1 MSEKIKVAIAGYGN
15 IGRGVEA
22 AIAQNEDMI
31 LTTVFTRRN
40 PESIQINTAS
50 AKVMNISDA
59 ASLKNDIDVVILCGG
74 SATDLPVQGP
84 ELAAIFNTVDS
95 FDTHAKIPEYFKSV
109 NDAASQNG
117 NTSIISVGWD
127 PGLFSINRLYG
138 DAILPNGGYYTFW
151 GKGVSQG
158 HSDAIR
164 RVKGVKNGIQYTIPV
179 ESAVDAARSGNLP
192 ELTTRQKH
200 TRVCYVV
207 AEEGANLAEIEKTIK
222 EMPNYFSDY
231 DTTVNFISEEE
242 LKNNHSKMAHGG
254 FVIHSGSTNNGT
266 NNHIIEYS
274 LKLDSNPEFTGSVL
288 VAYARAAYRLAQ
300 KGEYGAKTVFD
311 IAPAMLSPKTGE
323 ILRNT
328 LL

>member
-22 AIAQNEDMI
+22 AIAQNKDMI

-40 PESIQINTAS
+40 PESIQINTAG
-50 AKVMNISDA
+50 AKVMNMSDA

-84 ELAAIFNTVDS
+84 EMAALFNTVDS

-109 NDAASQNG
+109 NDAASQNN

-164 RVKGVKNGIQYTIPV
+164 RVKGVKNGIQYTVPV
-179 ESAVDAARSGNLP
+179 ESAVEAARSGNLP

-200 TRVCYVV
+200 TRLCYVV

-242 LKNNHSKMAHGG
+242 LKKNHSKMAHGG
-254 FVIHSGSTNNGT
+254 FVIHSGSTNNGA
-266 NNHIIEYS
+266 NNHVIEYS

-323 ILRNT
+323 ILRST